1 MGSCQMANEAARP
14 QAFSSTESGTGG
26 DSEGVGEPARSQ
38 PVTREPTADFATVY
52 EDLFSFVW
60 RTARRMGVADSAL
73 DDVCQDVFVVVHRR
87 LPEFRGQSTLK
98 TWVFGILMNVV
109 QVHRRTV
116 QRKSPRHASR
126 ETGIDPDSLA
136 DERYKQPDQRAASAE
151 AARVAHELLAEL
163 ADDQRAVFIL
173 AEIEEMPVTEVAH
186 AVGANLNTVYAR
198 LRAARKNFAL
208 AARRYRAKDRW
219 RLR

>member
-1 MGSCQMANEAARP
+1 
-14 QAFSSTESGTGG
+14 
-26 DSEGVGEPARSQ
+26 
-38 PVTREPTADFATVY
+38 
-52 EDLFSFVW
+52 
-60 RTARRMGVADSAL
+60 MGVADSAL